1 MSLPSP
7 TLAQILINII
17 KWDIMIMPI
26 IGAISFVAA
35 YIFLKFNSRYK
46 IYKKQFIWIFVA
58 MSIVSPPIGIL
69 ATLKPLDKNHVVFSC
84 VVLLVVLLFLFLES
98 FIIRK
103 FIKNNI
109 SIGKSFLFSIL
120 FNWPAWLL
128 MLVLLILM

>member
-1 MSLPSP
+1 MNLPEAALSS
-7 TLAQILINII
+7 ILINLAKWLICII
-17 KWDIMIMPI
+17 PI
-26 IGAISFVAA
+26 IALISFVAA
-35 YIFLKFNSRYK
+35 YIFLKFNSEYK
-46 IYKKQFIWIFVA
+46 IYKKQLIWLFVA

-84 VVLLVVLLFLFLES
+84 VLLVLVLLFLFLES